1 MTNQELFRVIR
12 EETYIPKEVTDILLE
27 LDVTASVTSQ
37 ASLDELLNTLY
48 QRLEDEDI
56 DIEVIGDKV
65 TQAEFKD
72 WVYENYDEYSADMFF
87 EDI

>member
-1 MTNQELFRVIR
+1 MTNQELFRIVR

-27 LDVTASVTSQ
+27 LDVTTSVTSQ

>member
-1 MTNQELFRVIR
+1 MTNQELFRIVR

-37 ASLDELLNTLY
+37 ASLDELLSTLY